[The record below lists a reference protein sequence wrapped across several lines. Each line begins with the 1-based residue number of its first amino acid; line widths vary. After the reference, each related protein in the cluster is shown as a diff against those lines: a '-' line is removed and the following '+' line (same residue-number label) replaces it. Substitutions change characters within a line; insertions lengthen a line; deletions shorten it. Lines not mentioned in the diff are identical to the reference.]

1 MSSKK
6 LFWENVLPR
15 STVYVSWD
23 SYNRT
28 HTHTQTQTQF
38 LTRNIPPNLGEVCK
52 NDDFIYR
59 HRSHTDETNC
69 RIAHI
74 LGILLMT
81 SY

>member
-28 HTHTQTQTQF
+28 HIRK
-38 LTRNIPPNLGEVCK
+38 LKRNSSHAT
-52 NDDFIYR
+52 Y
-59 HRSHTDETNC
+59 HR
-69 RIAHI
+69 I
-74 LGILLMT
+74 LERYARMMT
-81 SY
+81 SYTDTEVTPTKRIVELHTF